1 MSLLTEAIVGLVA
14 TFSYWVQRIKS
25 LSQINLQ
32 GLKLWKSQFSKSSIK
47 ACIFEVTF
55 DSTGI
60 PLSAVYRFGDKIHR
74 RENTNYK
81 RRESVQET
89 GCPRFGQLLRSG
101 KFISVRHF
109 EHKLI
114 RRGSPTFCKPDVLN
128 SMSGGRGEG
137 EK

>member
-60 PLSAVYRFGDKIHR
+60 PLSAVYRFGDKIHEEERTQTTKGASRSR
-74 RENTNYK
+74 RLVVQDSASYYGVANSSVFAILSTN
-81 RRESVQET
+81 
-89 GCPRFGQLLRSG
+89 
-101 KFISVRHF
+101 
-109 EHKLI
+109 
-114 RRGSPTFCKPDVLN
+114 
-128 SMSGGRGEG
+128 
-137 EK
+137 